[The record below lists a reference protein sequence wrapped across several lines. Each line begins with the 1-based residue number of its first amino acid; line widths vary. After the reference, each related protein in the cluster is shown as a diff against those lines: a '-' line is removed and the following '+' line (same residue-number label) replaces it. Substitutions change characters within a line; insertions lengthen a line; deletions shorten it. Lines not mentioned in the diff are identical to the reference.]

1 MTNYDVK
8 GMSCAAC
15 QARVE
20 KAVNG
25 VEGVTSCAVSLLTNS
40 MSVEGDAEPEKIMAA
55 VKAAGYKAKV
65 SSGGLSFDDDTSQ
78 IRKRLV
84 FSAVILIIL
93 MYFSMGVEMLG
104 LPAPSFITGSHLII
118 PFLEALLSGAILW
131 INRVFFERGFTG
143 LIHKSPNMDTL
154 VALGSGV
161 SYLWSLYILIRMI
174 VLSVRGDMDT
184 LHTLGMDQY
193 FESAAMILVL
203 ITVGKLLEAISKG
216 RTTDAIK
223 GLIALTPKTATVI
236 RGGAEMTV
244 PIEELAVGDE
254 YVVKAGESVPVDG
267 VILDGTCSV
276 DESALT
282 GESVPVDKEAGDRIS
297 AATISRSGYIRAR
310 AEKVGQDTALAQ
322 IIKLVSDAAVTKA
335 PIARTADKVA
345 GVFVPVVM
353 GIAVITFIIWMI
365 AGSGLSFALER
376 AISVLVISCPCA
388 LGLATPVA
396 IMVANGKGARMGIL
410 FKTSEAMEITGRT
423 QIVVLDKTGTVTSGK
438 PAVTDVICAGEM
450 TEDKLIEYAY
460 ALESY
465 SEHPLARAVTDAY
478 GDGTVPDIDDFEVI
492 SGSGIRGTYKGTKL
506 MGGSVKFISGLTN
519 IPDAITEKADALS
532 AAGRTPLLF
541 TCDGEVIGLIAVAD
555 EIKADSADA
564 IRELKNMG
572 IKTVMLTGD
581 NEKVASAIAEK
592 AGVDTFIAGVMPDEK
607 AEKIKELKK
616 DGYTVMI
623 GDGINDAPAL
633 TVADIGMAIGAGT
646 DIAIDA
652 ADVVLMKSSLAD
664 AVKAIRLSR
673 RTLTNIHENLFWA
686 FFYNMIGIPLAAG
699 AFIGAFGW
707 KLTPMFG
714 AAAMSLSSFCV
725 VMNALRL
732 NFFGRGADKKDRV

>member
-20 KAVNG
+20 KAVNK

-40 MSVEGDAEPEKIMAA
+40 MSVEGDVAPEVIMAA

-65 SSGGLSFDDDTSQ
+65 SSGELNFDDDTAR
-78 IRKRLV
+78 IRNRLIV
-84 FSAVILIIL
+84 SAVILIVL
-93 MYFSMGVEMLG
+93 MYFSMGVMMFG
-104 LPAPSFITGSHLII
+104 FPAPSFVTRSHIMI
-118 PFLEALLSGAILW
+118 PIAEAVLSGVILW
-131 INRVFFERGFTG
+131 LNRIFFERGFTG
-143 LIHKSPNMDTL
+143 LIHRSPNMDTL

-174 VLSVRGDMDT
+174 VMYGRGDTDA
-184 LHTLGMDQY
+184 LHALGMDLY

-203 ITVGKLLEAISKG
+203 ITVGKLLESISKG

-223 GLIALTPKTATVI
+223 GLMALAPGNATVI
-236 RGGAEMTV
+236 RDGAEVTV
-244 PIEELAVGDE
+244 PIEEVSVGDE

-267 VILDGTCSV
+267 IILDGSCAM

-310 AEKVGQDTALAQ
+310 AEKVGQDTTLAQ
-322 IIKLVSDAAVTKA
+322 IIKLVSDAALTKA

-353 GIAVITFIIWMI
+353 GIAAITFIIWMLVG
-365 AGSGLSFALER
+365 AELPFALER

-396 IMVANGKGARMGIL
+396 IMVANGRGARMGIL
-410 FKTSEAMEITGRT
+410 FKTSEAMELTGRT
-423 QIVVLDKTGTVTSGK
+423 QTVVLDKTGTVTSGE
-438 PAVTDVICAGEM
+438 PVVTDVYPADGVS
-450 TEDKLIEYAY
+450 EDRLIEYAY
-460 ALESY
+460 ALESH

-478 GDGTVPDIDDFEVI
+478 GDGTVPDMGDFEVI
-492 SGSGIRGTYKGTKL
+492 SGSGVRGTYKGETL
-506 MGGSVKFISGLTN
+506 TGGSVKFISGLTD
-519 IPDAITEKADALS
+519 IPDAIADKADELS
-532 AAGRTPLLF
+532 GVGRTPLLF
-541 TCDGEVIGLIAVAD
+541 ACEGKVMGLIAVAD
-555 EIKADSADA
+555 KIKDDSADA

-581 NEKVASAIAEK
+581 NEKVASAIAKK
-592 AGVDTFIAGVMPDEK
+592 AGIDEFIAGVMPEEK
-607 AEKIKELKK
+607 AEKIKELKAG
-616 DGYTVMI
+616 GYTVMI

-652 ADVVLMKSSLAD
+652 ADVVLMKSSLLD
-664 AVKAIRLSR
+664 AAKAIKLSR
-673 RTLTNIHENLFWA
+673 KGLTNIHENLFWA

-699 AFIGAFGW
+699 AFIHAFGW
-707 KLTPMFG
+707 TLTPMFG

-732 NFFGRGADKKDRV
+732 NIVGLRES